1 MAVLPDYVSG
11 TITLANGSTTIAG
24 TGTMFQ
30 AAAFKTGDTLQIQN
44 LTAVIA
50 SVNSNTSLTLT
61 SPWTGTSLTNAPYR
75 ARYLP
80 DGARVTAQTTTLI
93 ELLGNGVLKNLAEIG
108 VEDGKVPVGNASGEY
123 ELKPTSSFGVQDPN
137 GTLAEIVAA
146 QGIPNNQLPARIREA
161 TVAINDANLATVN
174 GWNVIGGDGS
184 NIPVPLAGFVFTIAQ
199 STNLLTQIWYQRA
212 GYRSFMRFCNNGT
225 WGSWAELST
234 TATTAALA
242 LLQLTGAANA
252 LPYFTGAGSAA
263 TTTLSPFARTVI
275 DDASGAAMFA
285 TMGATQSLGG
295 ASGYSRGPNGSLCQ
309 WGTAIVTP
317 TATGFGSINF
327 PVAFSNTN
335 FITTAMNGDHNTQL
349 YMLIVTNRASL
360 NAGRFDFRAVNA
372 NSGVA
377 ITDPVR
383 INYIAMGN

>member
-1 MAVLPDYVSG
+1 MAVLSDYTSG
-11 TITLANGSTTIAG
+11 TITLANGSTTVTG

-30 AAAFKTGDTLQIQN
+30 AAAFKAGDTLQIQN

-50 SVNSNTSLTLT
+50 SVNSNTSLTLS

-93 ELLGNGVLKNLAEIG
+93 ELLGNGVLTNLAELG

-137 GTLAEIVAA
+137 GTLAAIVEA

-225 WGSWAELST
+225 WGSWAERAST
-234 TATTAALA
+234 ASAAALA

-295 ASGYSRGPNGSLCQ
+295 GSGYSKDPNGSLCQ

-317 TATGFGSINF
+317 TASGFGSIPF
-327 PVAFSNTN
+327 PIAFSNTN
-335 FITTAMNGDHNTQL
+335 FIVTPTNGDHNTQL

-360 NAGRFDFRAVNA
+360 NAARFDFRAVNA